1 MIFARIILAIQV
13 VVLGGLGLAYWAR
26 PYEMANLNGMLLME
40 SISVINT
47 RVFYGGFQ
55 VGLALYLAWCMRDR
69 DRARGGLM
77 LLVLLQLTLAA
88 ARLSAL
94 WLDGGEFD
102 RDDLAS
108 LAVKLFTALLAGLAL
123 WRLERQARED
133 ALAADD
139 WPAAD
144 DLPEPAPLR
153 RPGASAE
160 ERPALL
166 RPTGPAAGESSPP
179 DDSTR

>member
-13 VVLGGLGLAYWAR
+13 VVLGGLGLAYWVR

-55 VGLALYLAWCMRDR
+55 VGLALYLAWSMRDR

-77 LLVLLQLTLAA
+77 MLVMLQSTLAI

-94 WLDGGEFD
+94 WLDGGEFQTGD
-102 RDDLAS
+102 QAS
-108 LAVKLFTALLAGLAL
+108 LAVKVFTALLAGFAW
-123 WRLERQARED
+123 WRLSRAAEADAAAAAMAAPSWHDDHDLPYPAQPRRGATLLEIPGED
-133 ALAADD
+133 PPQSP
-139 WPAAD
+139 PAA
-144 DLPEPAPLR
+144 
-153 RPGASAE
+153 
-160 ERPALL
+160 
-166 RPTGPAAGESSPP
+166 
-179 DDSTR
+179 